1 MGFWFYFACIQ
12 TAVMFRMK
20 LNRHIC
26 LGWGDIKD
34 RCIFDSSFKYSQ
46 RLFDIRVYS
55 KWDQWSQYIIIADAI
70 TLTLEWKNKCCIQS
84 IYMSSK
90 HIGYIHARADT
101 IVYLQIC
108 SCLHL
113 YRTDNC
119 QYFPI
124 PESSI
129 MLELGVYYWVEIT
142 NIPVDLDY
150 LLQMWTLGCL

>member
-1 MGFWFYFACIQ
+1 M
-12 TAVMFRMK
+12 
-20 LNRHIC
+20 
-26 LGWGDIKD
+26 
-34 RCIFDSSFKYSQ
+34 
-46 RLFDIRVYS
+46 
-55 KWDQWSQYIIIADAI
+55 
-70 TLTLEWKNKCCIQS
+70 S
-84 IYMSSK
+84 IK
-90 HIGYIHARADT
+90 HIGYIHAIANT

-113 YRTDNC
+113 YKTDNC

-129 MLELGVYYWVEIT
+129 MLEPGVYNWVEIT